1 MKIISTVHKLLFFK
15 TTDPLYLGHK
25 DLKKKKKKE
34 SSYESKKKYL
44 NIQATKIL
52 ST

>member
-25 DLKKKKKKE
+25 DLKKKKK